1 MQFNLPTTKSEM
13 YTILNDLFYYYR
25 IRREGFEE
33 INLQELQL
41 ERLSIEEVS
50 DENLM
55 QLATKLLSAKHQREI
70 LEYQDKVKS
79 EIAEIEQKII
89 LLEKNLVDE
98 IENVHK
104 LYDESI
110 AKIES
115 QALKN
120 GLVNSSIVVDKTA
133 SLLNSKNQKIAE
145 ITQAKN
151 DDIASLTAKK
161 NTLDLMLK
169 ESQDFFNSVHQKE
182 KEIKFEELLQEKEKQ
197 RIEVF
202 KYNNSLDEKEQ
213 RYANTLKE
221 SKASLELRFLDIS
234 SGEFTKDK
242 LIEMGYYEDVIRCV
256 CGYYN
261 TLSASNAYADFSS
274 ESKLAIYLDD
284 YYQEILYLYKT
295 RLG

>member
-41 ERLSIEEVS
+41 ERLSMEEVS
-50 DENLM
+50 DESLM
-55 QLATKLLSAKHQREI
+55 QLANKLLSAKHEREM
-70 LEYQDKVKS
+70 LEYQEKVNS
-79 EIAEIEQKII
+79 EKAEIEQKII
-89 LLEKNLVDE
+89 LLEKNLIDE

-161 NTLDLMLK
+161 NTLDLILA

-182 KEIKFEELLQEKEKQ
+182 VEIKFEELLKEKEKL

-242 LIEMGYYEDVIRCV
+242 LIEMGYYEDVIKCV

-261 TLSASNAYADFSS
+261 TLSREDAYADFVS
-274 ESKLAIYLDD
+274 ESKLIIYLDD

-295 RLG
+295 KLG